1 MCSKKKVENSSDESS
16 NPPLQSPKKQ
26 IVQKNLQLLKIK
38 IPNKSKAKCEKE
50 KPVCQAKGKKRKKIE
65 LGNLDRTFR
74 LAFIR
79 RKIRTAFKS
88 QAVRTALLT
97 ELNTRGPDSELIVR
111 MVEMVTIT
119 RQAVVQPV
127 QPIPQPAQP
136 VPAQPLPAQ
145 PVPAQ
150 PVPAQPAPVQ
160 PTQVQPAP
168 AADGNSEES
177 ALEVLDSEDEL
188 VQDMTLSP
196 RREQRLRRQ
205 LQVWRDRLS
214 SSSD

>member
-1 MCSKKKVENSSDESS
+1 MS
-16 NPPLQSPKKQ
+16 NRQ
-26 IVQKNLQLLKIK
+26 
-38 IPNKSKAKCEKE
+38 
-50 KPVCQAKGKKRKKIE
+50 
-65 LGNLDRTFR
+65 GNLDHTFR

-111 MVEMVTIT
+111 MVEKVPIT

-136 VPAQPLPAQ
+136 VPAQPLPAP

-150 PVPAQPAPVQ
+150 PVPVQPAPVQ
-160 PTQVQPAP
+160 LAQVQPAP

-205 LQVWRDRLS
+205 LQVWMDRLS

>member
-1 MCSKKKVENSSDESS
+1 MSIN
-16 NPPLQSPKKQ
+16 
-26 IVQKNLQLLKIK
+26 
-38 IPNKSKAKCEKE
+38 
-50 KPVCQAKGKKRKKIE
+50 R
-65 LGNLDRTFR
+65 LDCTFR

-79 RKIRTAFKS
+79 RKIRTTFKS

-97 ELNTRGPDSELIVR
+97 ELNTRGPDSEVIVR
-111 MVEMVTIT
+111 MVEKIPTI

-136 VPAQPLPAQ
+136 AAVQSMPAQPAAVQPMPVQPAAMQ
-145 PVPAQ
+145 PI
-150 PVPAQPAPVQ
+150 PAQPAPVQ
-160 PTQVQPAP
+160 PAQVQPAP
-168 AADGNSEES
+168 AAADGNSEES

-196 RREQRLRRQ
+196 RSEQRLRRQ

>member
-1 MCSKKKVENSSDESS
+1 MSIN
-16 NPPLQSPKKQ
+16 
-26 IVQKNLQLLKIK
+26 
-38 IPNKSKAKCEKE
+38 
-50 KPVCQAKGKKRKKIE
+50 R
-65 LGNLDRTFR
+65 LDRTFR

-79 RKIRTAFKS
+79 RKIRTNFKS
-88 QAVRTALLT
+88 QAVRTALLA
-97 ELNTRGPDSELIVR
+97 ELNTRGPDSEVIVR
-111 MVEMVTIT
+111 MVEKIPTT

-136 VPAQPLPAQ
+136 AAVQPMLAQPAAVQ
-145 PVPAQ
+145 PM
-150 PVPAQPAPVQ
+150 PAQPAAVQPMPAQPAAVQPMPVQ
-160 PTQVQPAP
+160 PAAVQPIPVQPAQVQAAP
-168 AADGNSEES
+168 VVADGNSEES

-196 RREQRLRRQ
+196 RSEQRLRRQ

>member
-1 MCSKKKVENSSDESS
+1 MSTN
-16 NPPLQSPKKQ
+16 
-26 IVQKNLQLLKIK
+26 
-38 IPNKSKAKCEKE
+38 
-50 KPVCQAKGKKRKKIE
+50 R
-65 LGNLDRTFR
+65 LDHTFR

-79 RKIRTAFKS
+79 RKIRTTFKS

-97 ELNTRGPDSELIVR
+97 ELNTRGPDSEVIVR
-111 MVEMVTIT
+111 MVEKIPIT

-127 QPIPQPAQP
+127 QPIPAQPAPVQP
-136 VPAQPLPAQ
+136 I
-145 PVPAQ
+145 
-150 PVPAQPAPVQ
+150 PAQPAPVQ
-160 PTQVQPAP
+160 PAQVQPAP
-168 AADGNSEES
+168 AAADGNSEES

-196 RREQRLRRQ
+196 RSEQRLRRQ

>member
-1 MCSKKKVENSSDESS
+1 MSTN
-16 NPPLQSPKKQ
+16 
-26 IVQKNLQLLKIK
+26 
-38 IPNKSKAKCEKE
+38 
-50 KPVCQAKGKKRKKIE
+50 R
-65 LGNLDRTFR
+65 LDRTFR

-79 RKIRTAFKS
+79 RKIRTTFKS

-97 ELNTRGPDSELIVR
+97 ELNIGGPDSEVIVR
-111 MVEMVTIT
+111 MVEKIPTT

-127 QPIPQPAQP
+127 QPMPQPAQP
-136 VPAQPLPAQ
+136 AAVQPIPAQPLQPAAVQ
-145 PVPAQ
+145 PI
-150 PVPAQPAPVQ
+150 PAQPAPVQ
-160 PTQVQPAP
+160 PIPAQPAPVQPAQVQPAP
-168 AADGNSEES
+168 AAADGNSEES

-196 RREQRLRRQ
+196 RSEQRLRRQ

>member
-1 MCSKKKVENSSDESS
+1 MSTN
-16 NPPLQSPKKQ
+16 
-26 IVQKNLQLLKIK
+26 
-38 IPNKSKAKCEKE
+38 
-50 KPVCQAKGKKRKKIE
+50 R
-65 LGNLDRTFR
+65 LDCTFR

-111 MVEMVTIT
+111 MVEKVPII

-127 QPIPQPAQP
+127 QPMPQPAQP
-136 VPAQPLPAQ
+136 VSVQSI
-145 PVPAQ
+145 
-150 PVPAQPAPVQ
+150 PAQPAPAQ
-160 PTQVQPAP
+160 PAQVQPALA

-177 ALEVLDSEDEL
+177 ALEVLDSNDEL

-196 RREQRLRRQ
+196 RSEQRLRRQ

>member
-1 MCSKKKVENSSDESS
+1 MS
-16 NPPLQSPKKQ
+16 NRQ
-26 IVQKNLQLLKIK
+26 
-38 IPNKSKAKCEKE
+38 
-50 KPVCQAKGKKRKKIE
+50 
-65 LGNLDRTFR
+65 GNLDHTFR

-97 ELNTRGPDSELIVR
+97 ELNTRDPDSELIVK
-111 MVEMVTIT
+111 MVERVPIT

-136 VPAQPLPAQ
+136 VPAQA
-145 PVPAQ
+145 
-150 PVPAQPAPVQ
+150 VPAQPAPVQ
-160 PTQVQPAP
+160 PAQAQPAP

-177 ALEVLDSEDEL
+177 ALEVLYSEDEL

-205 LQVWRDRLS
+205 LQIWRDRLS

>member
-1 MCSKKKVENSSDESS
+1 MSTN
-16 NPPLQSPKKQ
+16 
-26 IVQKNLQLLKIK
+26 
-38 IPNKSKAKCEKE
+38 
-50 KPVCQAKGKKRKKIE
+50 R
-65 LGNLDRTFR
+65 LDHTFR

-88 QAVRTALLT
+88 QAVKTALLT

-111 MVEMVTIT
+111 MVEKVPIT

-127 QPIPQPAQP
+127 QPMPQPAQP
-136 VPAQPLPAQ
+136 VP
-145 PVPAQ
+145 VQ

-160 PTQVQPAP
+160 PAQVQPAP
-168 AADGNSEES
+168 AVADGNSEES
-177 ALEVLDSEDEL
+177 ALEVLDSDDEL
-188 VQDMTLSP
+188 VQDTTLSP
-196 RREQRLRRQ
+196 RSEQRLRRQ